1 MEREKKGG
9 GEKRDVP
16 FFRSNS
22 ETGSTRRVNLPKYAL
37 ETSALVS
44 MNIYSG
50 DWQCS
55 QEKDRNMDGRD
66 PEVADLEYRDS

>member
-1 MEREKKGG
+1 MLRTADGERKKGG

-22 ETGSTRRVNLPKYAL
+22 ETGSTRQVNLPKYAL

-50 DWQCS
+50 D
-55 QEKDRNMDGRD
+55 
-66 PEVADLEYRDS
+66 